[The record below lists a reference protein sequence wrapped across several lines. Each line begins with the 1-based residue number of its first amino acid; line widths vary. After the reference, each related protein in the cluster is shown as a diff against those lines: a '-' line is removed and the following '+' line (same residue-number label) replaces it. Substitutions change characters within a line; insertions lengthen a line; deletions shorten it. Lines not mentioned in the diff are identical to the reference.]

1 MKAVIYARFSSD
13 KQNEAS
19 IEGQLRECMDYAEKT
34 GITVI
39 GNYIDR
45 ALSARTDNRPEF
57 RRMIKDS
64 AKGCFDVVLV
74 WKLDRFSRDRYESA
88 HYKHLLKK
96 NGVKVVSAKENISEG
111 PEGIILESMLEGMA
125 EYYSAELA
133 VKVKRGMTENA
144 LKGRVN
150 GGKPPYG
157 YYVDKDRHLCINET
171 TAPIVKE
178 IFRMY
183 AEGKLVREIL
193 AYLEERGI
201 RTTNGKKFTFSIL
214 QKMLGS
220 RRYIGEYKYGEVV
233 IPNAVP
239 AIIDETL
246 FEKVQRRLE
255 KNRRAAASGKA
266 KEDYLLTT
274 KLFCGKCGAYMVG
287 ESGVSRGKDIYRYY
301 KCVNARKHTCDKK
314 TVRKEWI
321 ENLAVQ
327 KAFEIVND
335 EKIVDYLVDKL
346 FEMQG
351 AANPRLPQL
360 KAQMADVL
368 KKIENIIQAIEQ
380 GIIFDSTRDRLA
392 ELEKQKSEL
401 EISILEEQIERPLLT
416 QEQIRFGI
424 ERFRKLNIEKEE
436 DKKCLIDNFINA
448 IYLYDDKITFTFNYK
463 DGTKTVLLSECDFTS
478 VGSDTYCFGPP
489 QKGHPNRCVLFVC
502 SQGLQRVPNFG
513 EAGKLCSLII
523 GMIFFSFECIF
534 LCFDSLIECVYAYF
548 FDKFICVNTK
558 HEGAF
563 LNFKIML
570 KNKKQRG
577 MYALN
582 S

>member
-19 IEGQLRECMDYAEKT
+19 IEGQLRECMDYAERT

-74 WKLDRFSRDRYESA
+74 WKLDRFSRDRYDSA

-96 NGVKVVSAKENISEG
+96 NGVKVISAKENISEG

-133 VKVKRGMTENA
+133 VKVKRGMMENA
-144 LKGRVN
+144 LKGKVN

-220 RRYIGEYKYGEVV
+220 RRYIGEYKSGEVV

-274 KLFCGKCGAYMVG
+274 KLFCGKCGVYMVG
-287 ESGVSRGKDIYRYY
+287 ESGVSRGKEIYRYY
-301 KCVNARKHTCDKK
+301 KCVNARKHACDKK

-478 VGSDTYCFGPP
+478 VGSDTDCFGPP
-489 QKGHPNRCVLFVC
+489 KNAFLFKKCVF
-502 SQGLQRVPNFG
+502 
-513 EAGKLCSLII
+513 SLHK
-523 GMIFFSFECIF
+523 CIF
-534 LCFDSLIECVYAYF
+534 YSILGQ
-548 FDKFICVNTK
+548 KMPKNWQ
-558 HEGAF
+558 
-563 LNFKIML
+563 KITQKPRFVTQFCHTVVPCIPL
-570 KNKKQRG
+570 F
-577 MYALN
+577 
-582 S
+582 